1 VSAQV
6 IAGCTGLP
14 SGGAEDMGVD
24 LARDADGGDAGADP
38 PRDLGEGG
46 VEAGHPV
53 GGVLL
58 HEGAV
63 ARGRIARA

>member
-1 VSAQV
+1 
-6 IAGCTGLP
+6 
-14 SGGAEDMGVD
+14 MGVD
-24 LARDADGGDAGADP
+24 LARDADGADGRVSDP

-58 HEGAV
+58 HEAAV
-63 ARGRIARA
+63 ARGRIAAREAVPFHPAIS